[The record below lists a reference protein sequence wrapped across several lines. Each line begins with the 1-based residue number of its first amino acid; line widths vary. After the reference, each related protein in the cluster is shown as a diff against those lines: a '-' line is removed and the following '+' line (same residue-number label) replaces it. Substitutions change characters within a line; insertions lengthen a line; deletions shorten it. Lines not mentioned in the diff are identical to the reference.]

1 VGFLQ
6 AHLGER
12 SLLSVCTRRAQ
23 RSSHRYV
30 HLLLL
35 QAMLAFCHTVLPAR
49 NPAFSVVEM
58 PHLLLDPRVRADL
71 GRGPC
76 LDFPRRRL
84 ENRLGEEVSM
94 ETDVAAFAKLLKQ
107 DGIDAA
113 RAEASGILDEARTRA
128 AEIVRQ
134 AQAAAGKVLRDAQ
147 SEIESLRQRQA
158 VEIRLVARDAM
169 LKVKEEIERV
179 ALLLLRQPIAEA
191 LTADEV
197 VRAAI
202 VELVQNSA
210 SGQEWEIRVGPRI
223 GKALVQATV
232 NDLFKGR
239 EAAATLIEEF
249 RRSGLEFRSGAGEV
263 LELSEESVTD
273 LFRRLMSPELS
284 RLLDSRPG

>member
-1 VGFLQ
+1 
-6 AHLGER
+6 
-12 SLLSVCTRRAQ
+12 
-23 RSSHRYV
+23 
-30 HLLLL
+30 
-35 QAMLAFCHTVLPAR
+35 
-49 NPAFSVVEM
+49 
-58 PHLLLDPRVRADL
+58 
-71 GRGPC
+71 
-76 LDFPRRRL
+76 
-84 ENRLGEEVSM
+84 M
-94 ETDVAAFAKLLKQ
+94 ETDVAAFARQLKQ

-134 AQAAAGKVLRDAQ
+134 AQAAAEKVLRDAE
-147 SEIESLRQRQA
+147 SESESQRQRQA

-191 LTADEV
+191 LAADEV

-223 GKALVQATV
+223 GKALAQATV
-232 NDLFKGR
+232 NELFKGR
-239 EAAATLIEEF
+239 EAAVTLVEEF

-263 LELSEESVTD
+263 LELSEESVMA
-273 LFRRLMSPELS
+273 LFRRMMSPELC
-284 RLLDSRPG
+284 RIVDSRPD

>member
-1 VGFLQ
+1 
-6 AHLGER
+6 
-12 SLLSVCTRRAQ
+12 
-23 RSSHRYV
+23 
-30 HLLLL
+30 
-35 QAMLAFCHTVLPAR
+35 
-49 NPAFSVVEM
+49 
-58 PHLLLDPRVRADL
+58 
-71 GRGPC
+71 
-76 LDFPRRRL
+76 
-84 ENRLGEEVSM
+84 M

-113 RAEASGILDEARTRA
+113 RAEASGIVDEARTRA

-134 AQAAAGKVLRDAQ
+134 AQAAAGKVLRDAE
-147 SEIESLRQRQA
+147 SESESQRQRQA
-158 VEIRLVARDAM
+158 VEIRLVARDTI

-191 LTADEV
+191 LAADEV

-210 SGQEWEIRVGPRI
+210 SGQEWEIRVGPRV

-239 EAAATLIEEF
+239 EAAVTLIEEF

-284 RLLDSRPG
+284 RLIDSRPD

>member
-1 VGFLQ
+1 
-6 AHLGER
+6 
-12 SLLSVCTRRAQ
+12 
-23 RSSHRYV
+23 
-30 HLLLL
+30 
-35 QAMLAFCHTVLPAR
+35 
-49 NPAFSVVEM
+49 
-58 PHLLLDPRVRADL
+58 
-71 GRGPC
+71 
-76 LDFPRRRL
+76 
-84 ENRLGEEVSM
+84 M

-113 RAEASGILDEARTRA
+113 RAESSGILDEARTHA

-134 AQAAAGKVLRDAQ
+134 AQAAAGKVLRDAE
-147 SEIESLRQRQA
+147 SESERQRGRQA
-158 VEIRLVARDAM
+158 VEIRLVARDTM

-191 LTADEV
+191 LATDEI

-223 GKALVQATV
+223 GKALAQATV

-239 EAAATLIEEF
+239 EAAVTLIEEF

-284 RLLDSRPG
+284 RIVDSRPD

>member
-1 VGFLQ
+1 
-6 AHLGER
+6 
-12 SLLSVCTRRAQ
+12 
-23 RSSHRYV
+23 
-30 HLLLL
+30 
-35 QAMLAFCHTVLPAR
+35 
-49 NPAFSVVEM
+49 
-58 PHLLLDPRVRADL
+58 
-71 GRGPC
+71 
-76 LDFPRRRL
+76 
-84 ENRLGEEVSM
+84 M

-113 RAEASGILDEARTRA
+113 RAEAAVILDEARSRA

-134 AQAAAGKVLRDAQ
+134 AQAVAGKVMRDAESA
-147 SEIESLRQRQA
+147 SESQRQRQA

-179 ALLLLRQPIAEA
+179 ALLLLRQPIAAA
-191 LTADEV
+191 LAADEV

-210 SGQEWEIRVGPRI
+210 SGREWEIRVGPRI

-239 EAAATLIEEF
+239 AAAATFVDEL
-249 RRSGLEFRSGAGEV
+249 RRSGLEFRTGAGEV
-263 LELSEESVTD
+263 LELSEESVAE

-284 RLLDSRPG
+284 RLVDSRPS

>member
-1 VGFLQ
+1 
-6 AHLGER
+6 
-12 SLLSVCTRRAQ
+12 
-23 RSSHRYV
+23 
-30 HLLLL
+30 
-35 QAMLAFCHTVLPAR
+35 
-49 NPAFSVVEM
+49 
-58 PHLLLDPRVRADL
+58 
-71 GRGPC
+71 
-76 LDFPRRRL
+76 
-84 ENRLGEEVSM
+84 M
-94 ETDVAAFAKLLKQ
+94 ETDVAAFARQLKQ

-113 RAEASGILDEARTRA
+113 RTEASGILDEARTRA

-134 AQAAAGKVLRDAQ
+134 AQAAAGKVLRDAEA
-147 SEIESLRQRQA
+147 EIESQRQRQA

-191 LTADEV
+191 LAADEV

-239 EAAATLIEEF
+239 EAAAILIEEF

>member
-1 VGFLQ
+1 
-6 AHLGER
+6 
-12 SLLSVCTRRAQ
+12 
-23 RSSHRYV
+23 
-30 HLLLL
+30 
-35 QAMLAFCHTVLPAR
+35 
-49 NPAFSVVEM
+49 
-58 PHLLLDPRVRADL
+58 
-71 GRGPC
+71 
-76 LDFPRRRL
+76 
-84 ENRLGEEVSM
+84 M
-94 ETDVAAFAKLLKQ
+94 ETDVAAFARQLKQ

-113 RAEASGILDEARTRA
+113 RTEASGILDEARTRA

-134 AQAAAGKVLRDAQ
+134 AQAAAGKVLRDAEA
-147 SEIESLRQRQA
+147 EIESQRQRQA

-191 LTADEV
+191 LAADEV

-239 EAAATLIEEF
+239 EAAVTLIEEF

-284 RLLDSRPG
+284 RIVDSRPD

>member
-1 VGFLQ
+1 
-6 AHLGER
+6 
-12 SLLSVCTRRAQ
+12 
-23 RSSHRYV
+23 
-30 HLLLL
+30 
-35 QAMLAFCHTVLPAR
+35 
-49 NPAFSVVEM
+49 
-58 PHLLLDPRVRADL
+58 
-71 GRGPC
+71 
-76 LDFPRRRL
+76 
-84 ENRLGEEVSM
+84 M
-94 ETDVAAFAKLLKQ
+94 ETDVAAFARQLKQ

-128 AEIVRQ
+128 AEIVQQ
-134 AQAAAGKVLRDAQ
+134 AQTAAGKALRDAE
-147 SEIESLRQRQA
+147 SAIESQRQRQA
-158 VEIRLVARDAM
+158 VEIRLVARDTM

-179 ALLLLRQPIAEA
+179 ALLLLRPPIAEA
-191 LTADEV
+191 LAADEV

-239 EAAATLIEEF
+239 EAAVTLVEEF

-263 LELSEESVTD
+263 LELSEESVMA

-284 RLLDSRPG
+284 RIVDSRPD

>member
-1 VGFLQ
+1 
-6 AHLGER
+6 
-12 SLLSVCTRRAQ
+12 
-23 RSSHRYV
+23 
-30 HLLLL
+30 
-35 QAMLAFCHTVLPAR
+35 
-49 NPAFSVVEM
+49 
-58 PHLLLDPRVRADL
+58 
-71 GRGPC
+71 
-76 LDFPRRRL
+76 
-84 ENRLGEEVSM
+84 M
-94 ETDVAAFAKLLKQ
+94 ETDVAAFARQLKQ

-113 RAEASGILDEARTRA
+113 HAEASRLLDEARTRA

-134 AQAAAGKVLRDAQ
+134 AQAAAGKVLRDAE
-147 SEIESLRQRQA
+147 SESESQRQRQT
-158 VEIRLVARDAM
+158 VEIRLVARDTI

-191 LTADEV
+191 LAADEV